1 MDRAHD
7 YLVFAPV
14 GRCVECFGAG
24 QHPCPEGKRRS
35 DGMDEPLH
43 LRGGERMESVRTTWQ
58 VSPLWYGL
66 GPCPCPPTSAERAS
80 PHPFEEPPALQ
91 GDERKQ
97 ARRYRY
103 ANESFPPG
111 ERSGMG
117 KAVCER

>member
-58 VSPLWYGL
+58 VSPLWYEL
-66 GPCPCPPTSAERAS
+66 GALPLPAHFGRAGK
-80 PHPFEEPPALQ
+80 PAPL
-91 GDERKQ
+91 
-97 ARRYRY
+97 
-103 ANESFPPG
+103 
-111 ERSGMG
+111 
-117 KAVCER
+117 